1 MLPSLVVK
9 DCTLILSLSST
20 GIQKYD
26 LYDGKMMKKI
36 THFLL
41 HFFNSFMA
49 KYLELGVFCLTP
61 LMSQLA
67 SKIHHK

>member
-26 LYDGKMMKKI
+26 LYDGKMMKNNTFFI
-36 THFLL
+36 TFRE
-41 HFFNSFMA
+41 
-49 KYLELGVFCLTP
+49 KYLEFIRVLCLTP